1 MEGESFHK
9 SPRISSKT
17 AITFKVEA
25 FSGGRWKVP
34 MVIRAGCGAG
44 YGDGGQHGQSLWGW
58 IAHIPGRAGTWDVKS
73 CKEHPFGV
81 YFG

>member
-1 MEGESFHK
+1 M
-9 SPRISSKT
+9 
-17 AITFKVEA
+17 
-25 FSGGRWKVP
+25 P